1 MTKNLDKEGLRSIAH
16 KYELFYV
23 DIWGVVHNGIN
34 IYENAI
40 ITLNEILK
48 LKKDFVILTNAPRPN
63 KNVRNFCE
71 KLGMDKALSKY
82 EKKFGKNASIVL
94 NSKEIQKNI
103 RNLDKKVAS
112 EVTKIA

>member
-48 LKKDFVILTNAPRPN
+48 LKKDSSRYSSTGIP
-63 KNVRNFCE
+63 
-71 KLGMDKALSKY
+71 
-82 EKKFGKNASIVL
+82 
-94 NSKEIQKNI
+94 
-103 RNLDKKVAS
+103 
-112 EVTKIA
+112 

>member
-40 ITLNEILK
+40 IALNEMLK
-48 LKKDFVILTNAPRPN
+48 LKKDFTAW
-63 KNVRNFCE
+63 
-71 KLGMDKALSKY
+71 LGLGALVS
-82 EKKFGKNASIVL
+82 
-94 NSKEIQKNI
+94 
-103 RNLDKKVAS
+103 R
-112 EVTKIA
+112 T